1 MYEEFYGLT
10 GKPFQLSPD
19 PAFFYKSKG
28 HSRAFAYLQ
37 YGLFQS
43 EGFVVVTG
51 EIGAGKT
58 TLIRALLG
66 QVDSKKVVAAQLVS
80 TQLDADDLLRAVATA
95 FGLRS
100 KAVEKSQLLLE
111 LEAFLVAVSTTGK
124 RTLLIVD
131 EAQNLNQRAVEELR
145 MLSNFQLANRG
156 LLQTFLVGQ
165 PELRDTMR
173 SPQMQQLRQR
183 VIGSYHLGPID
194 ESETRDYLEHRL
206 KHVGWSGDP
215 SFDEGAVAAI
225 FRLTQ
230 GIPRRINVLTDRLL
244 VAGYLAGK
252 HELRLSDVDAVASE
266 MTDEIGSAFDVPML
280 SSDAPGRTLASVSAT
295 RAGQP
300 ILASNELAKLESY
313 MVSADERL
321 ARVEQSLQVVIKL
334 FEQSLKR
341 SGSDH
346 AEKKTAS

>member
-1 MYEEFYGLT
+1 MYEQFYGLT

-51 EIGAGKT
+51 DVGAGKT
-58 TLIRALLG
+58 TLIRSLLG

-95 FGLRS
+95 FGLKA

-145 MLSNFQLANRG
+145 MLSNFQLSNRG

-183 VIGSYHLGPID
+183 VIGSYHLGPIE
-194 ESETRDYLEHRL
+194 ESETRDYIEHRL
-206 KHVGWSGDP
+206 KHVSWSGDP
-215 SFDEGAVAAI
+215 SFDAEAIAAI
-225 FRLTQ
+225 FRLTN
-230 GIPRRINVLTDRLL
+230 GIPRRINVFTDRLL
-244 VAGYLAGK
+244 LAGYLAGK
-252 HELRLSDVDAVASE
+252 HELRQADVEAVASE
-266 MTDEIGSAFDVPML
+266 MTDEIGSAYDVP
-280 SSDAPGRTLASVSAT
+280 TLATDGTTRGAT
-295 RAGQP
+295 LSTAARGT
-300 ILASNELAKLESY
+300 LAANDLSKLESY

-321 ARVEQSLQVVIKL
+321 ARVEQTLQAVIKL
-334 FEQSLKR
+334 LEQSIHRGADDK
-341 SGSDH
+341 SS
-346 AEKKTAS
+346 KKTAS